1 MSFDNNM
8 RQANMAGGMNMGGF
22 QNMQNMSGSQMQSE
36 AVNFWHNRVKVV
48 DPIDT
53 QVWDLVRNVPYIK
66 NKAIAI
72 VITILN
78 VIFAGVGT
86 LISAC
91 AGDAIVSKT

>member
-22 QNMQNMSGSQMQSE
+22 QNMQNMSGSQMQQE
-36 AVNFWHNRVKVV
+36 AVSFWHNRVKVV
-48 DPIDT
+48 DPIDS

-91 AGDAIVSKT
+91 ASDAIVSKT